1 MVKLFSGFPY
11 LLTLFIFVSPQN
23 ELLVL
28 DNYPLARMHIFRA
41 FKLGIFLI
49 ASSKCVSALNC
60 VACSHD
66 PSSSSSSDLTCV
78 GNLDGHPD
86 VVVIECNPEYGDQVC
101 YTMVNC
107 EGNCYHNPDHAPE
120 DMKWYRGCCNP
131 GSNSWVCP
139 TDQPDHVDSGWYETW
154 HTRCDTDSCNNKEPW
169 TNREDTFFSQP

>member
-1 MVKLFSGFPY
+1 MG
-11 LLTLFIFVSPQN
+11 
-23 ELLVL
+23 VL
-28 DNYPLARMHIFRA
+28 DYPLARMHMFQA

-107 EGNCYHNPDHAPE
+107 
-120 DMKWYRGCCNP
+120 
-131 GSNSWVCP
+131 
-139 TDQPDHVDSGWYETW
+139 GWYETW

-169 TNREDTFFSQP
+169 TNKEDSFFS